1 MAKTKA
7 CIAIIDDDRDILTA
21 AELLLKR
28 HFERVLCFSDPC
40 SMADAMA
47 SKKIDI
53 FLLDMNFALGVNDG
67 AEGLK
72 WLQYILKKNEQA
84 AVVLMTAYG
93 NIETS
98 VNAIK
103 LGAADFVLKPWQNDK
118 LLATLNAAISLHQ
131 RRQSK
136 EHQPFCG
143 SLSER
148 FSGDSSNFP
157 HDSRHIIA
165 KDPSMLKLL
174 RLTQKAAKSD
184 VNVLILG
191 ENGTGKE
198 VIANELHRL
207 SLRSQKPLV
216 SVDLG
221 AIPETLFES
230 ELFGHKKGAFTNAH
244 ASRVGRFQAAEGGT
258 LFLDE
263 IGNLSLP
270 LQAKLLR
277 VLEQREV
284 TPLGSDNPIPVNV
297 RLVCATNSS
306 LQKLVDEGLF
316 RPDLFYRINT
326 IQLSLPT
333 LRERVL
339 DVPLL
344 LEFFIARHSKQHNLP
359 PKKIDKTALKRLC
372 AYEWPGNVRELSH
385 SVERALI
392 LSDSGVLT
400 ESDFLIADSPSRF
413 NVVTIQKDS
422 NSHEIFYDCNLERI
436 EKITIEHALA
446 KYEGNVSHAAQELGI
461 TRTSLYRR
469 IKKYE
474 L

>member
-7 CIAIIDDDRDILTA
+7 CIAIIDDDDDILTA

-28 HFERVLCFSDPC
+28 HFERVLCFNNPQT
-40 SMADAMA
+40 MADAME
-47 SKKIDI
+47 SEKINI

-67 AEGLK
+67 EEGLK
-72 WLQYILKKNEQA
+72 WLQYILKKDEQA

-98 VNAIK
+98 VSAIK

-118 LLATLNAAISLHQ
+118 LLATLNAAIPLHQ

-136 EHQPFCG
+136 ERQPLTEPLPKDF
-143 SLSER
+143 
-148 FSGDSSNFP
+148 FDSSQDFS
-157 HDSRHIIA
+157 HDNSHIIA
-165 KDPSMLKLL
+165 KDQSMLKLL
-174 RLTQKAAKSD
+174 RLTQKAAASD

-207 SLRSQKPLV
+207 SLRSKKPLI

-230 ELFGHKKGAFTNAH
+230 ELFGHKKGAFTDAQ

-284 TPLGSDNPIPVNV
+284 TPLGADRPIPVNV
-297 RLVCATNSS
+297 RLICATNSS
-306 LQKLVDEGLF
+306 LHASVNEGLF

-326 IQLSLPT
+326 VQLSLPP
-333 LRERVL
+333 LRERML

-344 LEFFIARHSKQHNLP
+344 LDFFITRHSKQHNLP
-359 PKKIDKTALKRLC
+359 SKEIDKTALQQLC
-372 AYEWPGNVRELSH
+372 KYEWPGNVRELSH

-392 LSDSGVLT
+392 LSDSEVLT
-400 ESDFLIADSPSRF
+400 ESDFLISDASSRF
-413 NVVTIQKDS
+413 NPKAVQQDFS
-422 NSHEIFYDCNLERI
+422 RNEIFDDCNLERI
-436 EKITIEHALA
+436 EKITIEHALK
-446 KYEGNVSHAAQELGI
+446 KYGGNISHAAQELGI

-469 IKKYE
+469 IKKYQ